1 MLTVTGGVQA
11 LILPWIERR
20 PDVCAVREWRTG
32 TALTYRDLWT
42 RSGWFAALLQKSGVG
57 RGDVVAVNQDR
68 GAGLIV
74 TLLGVLRAGAA
85 YLPLDSHAP
94 AERVAAIL
102 AEARAKL
109 VVSVPDTGD
118 RYEPWD
124 AAVGDDDPA
133 YVAYTS
139 GSTGRPKGVV
149 VPHRAVVR
157 LAVAPNFCTVR
168 PGDRVANMSNTAFD
182 ATTFEVWNTLTAG
195 GTIVVLP
202 TVADLAVDDW
212 VDLVRTERVNTMF
225 LTTSL
230 FHAVARERPDAFGSL
245 DSLVVGGEQLDLAAV
260 RGVLGA
266 ARPGRLVNGYGPT
279 ETTTFA
285 ACYDCTDAGLAGHD
299 QVPIGHPL
307 QRTALYVLDA
317 DLDPV
322 PPGEAGEL
330 CVGGPAVALGYLA
343 QPGLT
348 AARFVPDPAATGATM
363 YRTGDVVRQLP
374 DGALQLLG
382 RSDRQVKLRGF
393 RIELDEIERV
403 AAASP
408 LVDAAFVE
416 KVGDGPSALLA
427 GFVLPARETTVAP
440 HELPVQ
446 LSRELARLL
455 PDYMM
460 PARWLVLADLPLGPT
475 GKVDR
480 RGLLALLE
488 TEASATTERDDDQ
501 GADSTL
507 AVVRSIWRDL
517 LRVPRVLATDNFIE
531 AGGNSI
537 LAVQLASRV
546 HQRLAVPLE
555 PADVLLADSFAELV
569 GHVREAA
576 SVD

>member
-1 MLTVTGGVQA
+1 MLTVNDSVQA
-11 LILPWIERR
+11 LIAPWVERL
-20 PDVCAVREWRTG
+20 PDVCAVRESRTR
-32 TALTYRDLWT
+32 AELTYRDLWE
-42 RSGWFAALLQKSGVG
+42 RSGWLASLLQESGIG

-68 GAGLIV
+68 GAGLTV
-74 TLLGVLRAGAA
+74 TLLGILRAGAA
-85 YLPLDSHAP
+85 YLPLDGHAP
-94 AERVAAIL
+94 AARVSAIL
-102 AEARAKL
+102 AEAKARL
-109 VVSVPDTGD
+109 VVSSADVGD
-118 RYEPWD
+118 RREPRD
-124 AAVGDDDPA
+124 TAVGGNDPA

-139 GSTGRPKGVV
+139 GSSGRPKGVV

-157 LAVAPNFCTVR
+157 LAVAPTFCTVR
-168 PGDRVANMSNTAFD
+168 EGDRVANMSNTAFD
-182 ATTFEVWNTLTAG
+182 ATTFEIWNTLTAG

-202 TVADLAVDDW
+202 TVADLAIDDW
-212 VDLVRTERVNTMF
+212 VERVRAERVDTMF

-245 DSLVVGGEQLDLAAV
+245 DCLVVGGEQLDLAAV
-260 RGVLGA
+260 RDVLGA
-266 ARPGRLVNGYGPT
+266 APPGRLVNGYGPT

-285 ACYDCTDAGLAGHD
+285 ASHDCTEAGLAGHD
-299 QVPIGHPL
+299 RVPIGLPL

-317 DLDPV
+317 DLEPV
-322 PPGEAGEL
+322 SPGEAGEL
-330 CVGGPAVALGYLA
+330 CVGGPAVALGYIA

-403 AAASP
+403 AAASA

-427 GFVLPARETTVAP
+427 GFVLPAREATVAR
-440 HELPVQ
+440 HELPGR

-455 PDYMM
+455 PEYMV
-460 PARWLVLADLPLGPT
+460 PARWLVLAELPLGPT

-488 TEASATTERDDDQ
+488 TDASATAERDDDEA
-501 GADSTL
+501 ADATL
-507 AVVRSIWRDL
+507 AAVRGIWRDV

-531 AGGNSI
+531 CGGNSI
-537 LAVQLASRV
+537 LAVQVASRV

-569 GHVREAA
+569 CHVREAA
-576 SVD
+576 KS